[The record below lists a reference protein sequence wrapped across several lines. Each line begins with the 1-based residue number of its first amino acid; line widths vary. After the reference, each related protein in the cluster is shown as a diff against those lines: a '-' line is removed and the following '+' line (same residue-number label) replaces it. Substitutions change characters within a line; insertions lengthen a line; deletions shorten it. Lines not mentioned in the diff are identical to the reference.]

1 MEESDRFVLLFD
13 VHLVFL
19 YSLFLNQK
27 VNNCEFSLT
36 SFGWAKQ
43 SQKAKEGRNDDYYAY
58 FVVGSNLAFDGSIA
72 LKKSARCSTRKIEL
86 C

>member
-1 MEESDRFVLLFD
+1 MEASDRFVLLFA
-13 VHLVFL
+13 VYLVFL

-43 SQKAKEGRNDDYYAY
+43 RQKAKEGRNDDYYAY

-72 LKKSARCSTRKIEL
+72 LKNSARSTRKIEL